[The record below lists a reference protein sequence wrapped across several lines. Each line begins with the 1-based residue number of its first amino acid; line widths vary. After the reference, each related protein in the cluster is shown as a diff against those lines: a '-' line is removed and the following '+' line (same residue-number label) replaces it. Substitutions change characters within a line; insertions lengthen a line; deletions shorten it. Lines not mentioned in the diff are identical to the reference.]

1 MRVLLLDGDILL
13 YTSTTQHE
21 TEIDWGEDFLTLTCD
36 FKLVRQTLD
45 QTISDLVEKTEAEKV
60 EIALSDRENFR
71 KKINPSYKANR
82 KSSRK
87 PICFVPARDYLID
100 NYDVYI
106 RKTLEADDVIGVR
119 ATRPAYSEVCEYIIA
134 SPDKDLL
141 TVPGLHWDHR
151 EEVIHQ
157 VSEKQADHF
166 FYTQVL
172 TGDAVDG
179 YSGCPGIGPKKAE
192 KLLESC
198 EDHRDYWIKIV
209 NTYES
214 AGLTEDDAI
223 MNARMARILRWNDY
237 QDTKVDLWN
246 PPI

>member
-1 MRVLLLDGDILL
+1 M
-13 YTSTTQHE
+13 
-21 TEIDWGEDFLTLTCD
+21 
-36 FKLVRQTLD
+36 
-45 QTISDLVEKTEAEKV
+45 
-60 EIALSDRENFR
+60 
-71 KKINPSYKANR
+71 
-82 KSSRK
+82 
-87 PICFVPARDYLID
+87 
-100 NYDVYI
+100 
-106 RKTLEADDVIGVR
+106 IGVR

>member
-1 MRVLLLDGDILL
+1 MRVLLLDGDIIL

-21 TEIDWGEDFLTLTCD
+21 TEIDWGEDFWTLTCD
-36 FKLVRQTLD
+36 FKSVKQTLD

-100 NYDVYI
+100 THDTYI
-106 RKTLEADDVIGVR
+106 RKTLEADDVMGVR
-119 ATRPAYSEVCEYIIA
+119 ATRNAYSDAFQYVIV

-141 TVPGLHWDHR
+141 TIPGYHWDYGK
-151 EEVIHQ
+151 EVIHE
-157 VSEKQADHF
+157 VSENEANYN

-179 YSGCPGIGPKKAE
+179 YPGCPGIGPKKAE
-192 KLLESC
+192 KILDSRTSHS
-198 EDHRDYWIKIV
+198 DFWTAIT

-223 MNARMARILRWNDY
+223 LNARMARILRWEDY
-237 QDTKVDLWN
+237 QDTKVKLWM
-246 PPI
+246 PYE